1 MSAQDCY
8 KINATFKDNSRN
20 EFNLYPISIDESSDD
35 FRIITQVRHPS
46 LKRGCIG
53 DLMFSSKGVL
63 DNEPFEDIH
72 RDVLLSRIEVW
83 SEELDEPTEWRYV
96 FLKN

>member
-1 MSAQDCY
+1 MSAY
-8 KINATFKDNSRN
+8 KINATFKDSSGN
-20 EFNLYPISIDESSDD
+20 EFNLYSTGIDESFDD
-35 FRIITQVRHPS
+35 FRIVTQVRQPS

-53 DLMFSSKGVL
+53 DLIFSSKGIL
-63 DNEPFEDIH
+63 DDEPFEDIH

-83 SEELDEPTEWRYV
+83 SEELDEPTKWRYI